1 VFEHAD
7 TLPAASA
14 AVADQVV
21 DVFAVTVDAMDH
33 EAVAFAN
40 VCAAVP
46 LQVPFL
52 YKRIVTPVSAV
63 VPRMVGV
70 VFVLDGEVGVVPV
83 RTGAAGT
90 LSSWV

>member
-1 VFEHAD
+1 M
-7 TLPAASA
+7 PAASA

-52 YKRIVTPVSAV
+52 NRRIVTPVSAV

-70 VFVLDGEVGVVPV
+70 VFVVEGEVGVVPV
-83 RTGAAGT
+83 STGAGGAA
-90 LSSWV
+90 LSCV